1 MAARR
6 LLIILL
12 ILLGISTLAAAL
24 VPPRSLRDSTT
35 GETTTQRTETA
46 TVPAAPPTG
55 KHFAVNIEVGVNRFP
70 VVVACSPEKRR
81 KGRCEPIRVGD
92 RMTLS
97 AYSRKPAELE
107 IPSFG
112 LIGFAGPTAPAIFE
126 LLFDAAADYG
136 VRNTATGKV
145 MARIQVLPARSK
157 PRSSK
162 TPARAGSDR
171 A

>member
-24 VPPRSLRDSTT
+24 VPPRSLRDATT
-35 GETTTQRTETA
+35 GETTTQRTDTA
-46 TVPAAPPTG
+46 TAPPAQTG
-55 KHFAVNIEVGVNRFP
+55 KHFAVTIEVGVNRFP
-70 VVVACSPEKRR
+70 VVVACSPEKQR

-112 LIGFAGPTAPAIFE
+112 LIGFAGPAAPAIFE
-126 LLFDAAADYG
+126 LLFDADADYG
-136 VRNTATGKV
+136 IKNTATGKV

-162 TPARAGSDR
+162 PRARAGPDR
-171 A
+171 V

>member
-1 MAARR
+1 
-6 LLIILL
+6 
-12 ILLGISTLAAAL
+12 
-24 VPPRSLRDSTT
+24 
-35 GETTTQRTETA
+35 
-46 TVPAAPPTG
+46 
-55 KHFAVNIEVGVNRFP
+55 
-70 VVVACSPEKRR
+70 
-81 KGRCEPIRVGD
+81 
-92 RMTLS
+92 MTLS

-157 PRSSK
+157 PRK
-162 TPARAGSDR
+162 LLRLELARDQIEREEAAVADQLR
-171 A
+171 